1 MGQNIPQPRIK
12 GEGKSGKLSKLSS
25 RKVVASWKRVSIM
38 SFLSM
43 TCQPTWIFNRIISG
57 NQRCG
62 DLSGGSQA
70 QGK

>member
-25 RKVVASWKRVSIM
+25 RKVVASWKRVSMM

>member
-12 GEGKSGKLSKLSS
+12 GEGKSGKLSS
-25 RKVVASWKRVSIM
+25 RKVVASWKRVSMM

-43 TCQPTWIFNRIISG
+43 TCQPTWIINRIISG